1 VERLARA
8 LLASLAILA
17 VSGAAGQGRREFRA
31 SPPGTFDYYILA
43 LSWSPTFCVFEGGA
57 RNEDQCAPGR
67 RLGFVVHGL
76 WPQLERGRLEDC
88 GDFSRPPSRQALEE
102 ARGVFP
108 SESLARHEWRRHGT
122 CSGQSPAEYFRDVR
136 RARERLRIPAAFQS
150 PDPERRTSPRDVERA
165 FVEANPGLR
174 GDMIALACR
183 RARLQEVRVCFEP
196 DLRGFR
202 ACPRSGGGGCPP
214 DGLVVT
220 GSGSQP

>member
-88 GDFSRPPSRQALEE
+88 GDFQRPPSRPALEE

-108 SESLARHEWRRHGT
+108 SEGLARHEWRRHGT
-122 CSGQSPAEYFRDVR
+122 CSGKSPTEYFGDVR
-136 RARERLRIPAAFQS
+136 RARERLRLPEEFRN
-150 PDPERRTSPRDVERA
+150 PERERTMSRREVERA
-165 FVEANPGLR
+165 FAEANPGLR
-174 GDMIALACR
+174 ADTIALACR
-183 RARLQEVRVCFEP
+183 RGRLQEVRVCFEA
-196 DLRGFR
+196 DLRAFR
-202 ACPRSGGGGCPP
+202 ACPRSGGEGCPSE
-214 DGLVVT
+214 GLVVT
-220 GSGSQP
+220 GSE